1 MGLDYLPGACLSIS
15 LHELKQQEVLSRNQA
30 EYDVLILDFTA
41 SRAVSKNKPFL
52 YALAHLRWS
61 VTETNRFKA
70 WD

>member
-41 SRAVSKNKPFL
+41 SRAVSKNKPLFFM
-52 YALAHLRWS
+52 H
-61 VTETNRFKA
+61 
-70 WD
+70 